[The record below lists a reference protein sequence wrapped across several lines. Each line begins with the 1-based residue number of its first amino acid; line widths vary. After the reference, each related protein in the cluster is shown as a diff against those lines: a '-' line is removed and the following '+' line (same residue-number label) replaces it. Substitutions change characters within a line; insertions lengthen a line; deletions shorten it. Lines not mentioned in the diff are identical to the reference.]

1 MTTDHRLYDVLMRL
15 PIVSFTL
22 FFLVREMIALRGL
35 IAARPYFSDEWHF
48 AMTTAAR
55 ISVMMFLVLLAAF
68 HLSRYRPV
76 RKYTAWE
83 PKITALF
90 SLVIVYFL
98 ILVPRAAS
106 DARWDALSA
115 ILLLSGNTL
124 CIMVVLDLGRSL
136 SLMPEARQLVTTGFY
151 RRVRHPLYL
160 AEDIALLGVFLQFR
174 SWEAAAVLLAH
185 FFIQLRRM
193 DWEEGILSSM
203 FPEYAEYQRR
213 SHRLVPGFY

>member
-1 MTTDHRLYDVLMRL
+1 MTTDHRLYDILMRL

-22 FFLVREMIALRGL
+22 FFLVREMIALRDL
-35 IAARPYFSDEWHF
+35 IAARPHFSDEWHF
-48 AMTTAAR
+48 AIAIVAR
-55 ISVMMFLVLLAAF
+55 ISVMMFLLLLAAF

-83 PKITALF
+83 PKITALL
-90 SLVIVYFL
+90 SLFIVYFL

-136 SLMPEARQLVTTGFY
+136 SIMPEARRLVTTGFY
-151 RRVRHPLYL
+151 RRIRHPLYL
-160 AEDIALLGVFLQFR
+160 AEDIALLGIALQFR
-174 SWEAAAVLLAH
+174 SWQAALVLAVH
-185 FFIQLRRM
+185 FYLQIRRM
-193 DWEEGILSSM
+193 DWEEGILTAV

-213 SHRLVPGFY
+213 SSR

>member
-22 FFLVREMIALRGL
+22 FFLVRELTGLREL
-35 IAARPYFSDEWHF
+35 IAARPYFTDEWHF

-55 ISVMMFLVLLAAF
+55 VSVMMFLVLLAAF

-76 RKYTAWE
+76 RKYTTWE
-83 PKITALF
+83 PKITALL
-90 SLVIVYFL
+90 SLLIVYFL
-98 ILVPRAAS
+98 MLVPRAES
-106 DARWDALSA
+106 ESRWDAISA

-136 SLMPEARQLVTTGFY
+136 GIMPEARRLVTTGVY

-160 AEDIALLGVFLQFR
+160 AEDIALLGIFLQFR
-174 SWEAAAVLLAH
+174 SWPAAAVLLAH
-185 FFIQLRRM
+185 LIVQLRRM
-193 DWEEGILSSM
+193 DWEEGILSGV

-213 SHRLVPGFY
+213 SHRLVPGLY

>member
-1 MTTDHRLYDVLMRL
+1 MTTDRRLYDVLMRL

-22 FFLVREMIALRGL
+22 FFFVRELIALREL
-35 IAARPYFSDEWHF
+35 IAARPHFADEGQF

-76 RKYTAWE
+76 RKYTTWE
-83 PKITALF
+83 PKITALL
-90 SLVIVYFL
+90 SLLIIYFL
-98 ILVPRAAS
+98 MLVPRAES

-124 CIMVVLDLGRSL
+124 CIMAVLDLGRSL
-136 SLMPEARQLVTTGFY
+136 SIMPEARKLVTTGFY
-151 RRVRHPLYL
+151 RRLRHPLYL
-160 AEDIALLGVFLQFR
+160 AEDIALLGIFLQFR
-174 SWEAAAVLLAH
+174 SWQAAAVLLAH
-185 FFIQLRRM
+185 FFVQLRRM
-193 DWEEGILSSM
+193 DWEEGILSDM

-213 SHRLVPGFY
+213 SHRLVPGLY